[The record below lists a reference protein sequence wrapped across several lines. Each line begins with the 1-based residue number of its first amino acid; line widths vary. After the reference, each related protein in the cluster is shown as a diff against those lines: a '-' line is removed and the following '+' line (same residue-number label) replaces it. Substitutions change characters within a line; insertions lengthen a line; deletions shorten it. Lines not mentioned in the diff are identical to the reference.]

1 MKKKIK
7 EPRLNSLVKLAE
19 KHILFLNSIKSSLLR
34 EDAREVIEMLDSN
47 RFIYLGEIPNM
58 RGHCIVVDI
67 LNKKILHGYHIEN
80 FVELDEDEVW
90 QNLTPDLL
98 KGRWKH
104 QEHPLDGHC
113 YIATEALYHLLNGER
128 YQPYFASYLDKVGK
142 ATHWWLVDKKTGEIF
157 DPTKEQYL
165 PQQPPY
171 NIGRRGGFLTKKPSK
186 RCKTLLSRIKTLNK
200 S

>member
-80 FVELDEDEVW
+80 FVELDEDEV
-90 QNLTPDLL
+90 
-98 KGRWKH
+98 
-104 QEHPLDGHC
+104 
-113 YIATEALYHLLNGER
+113 
-128 YQPYFASYLDKVGK
+128 
-142 ATHWWLVDKKTGEIF
+142 
-157 DPTKEQYL
+157 
-165 PQQPPY
+165 
-171 NIGRRGGFLTKKPSK
+171 
-186 RCKTLLSRIKTLNK
+186 
-200 S
+200 